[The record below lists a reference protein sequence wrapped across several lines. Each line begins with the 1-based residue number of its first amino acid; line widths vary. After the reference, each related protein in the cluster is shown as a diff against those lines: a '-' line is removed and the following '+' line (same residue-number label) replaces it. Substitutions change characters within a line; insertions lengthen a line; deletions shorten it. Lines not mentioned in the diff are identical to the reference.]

1 MLLKLESPKLL
12 SDIVS
17 IISELVNEVR
27 LKINKE
33 GISLTAVDP
42 ANVAMIYFKIPADL
56 FSQFNLEKEEVLGLS
71 LDSLKS
77 VLRRCGLGSSLIIE
91 KEDNLLKLKIH
102 DRIKRDF
109 T

>member
-42 ANVAMIYFKIPADL
+42 ANVAMIYFIIPADL
-56 FSQFNLEKEEVLGLS
+56 FSQFNLEK
-71 LDSLKS
+71 
-77 VLRRCGLGSSLIIE
+77 
-91 KEDNLLKLKIH
+91 
-102 DRIKRDF
+102 
-109 T
+109 